1 MISLI
6 TSLYRPGKHL
16 QTYLN
21 NLNAFVKNTSMDLEV
36 IVIGNDLQ
44 AEELAELQ
52 KQQKHVPWL
61 KVVNV
66 PRETLYAS
74 WNRGVEMAKGEILG
88 FWNVDDVRY
97 FLALSEAVELFKQG
111 AELVYFP
118 FIVKR
123 YVNIMGKSFLVWKS
137 KIDKAIP
144 EFNNITRSEFIR
156 SMFCGPFFMFTKE
169 LFGKVG
175 QFDEQFKIAGD
186 FDWCVRVAKSE
197 AKMVKAKSLA
207 GEFRVDGGGLS
218 AGANKVVVA
227 ETNVVHRR
235 FGVLDKLLPEEMEL
249 AKKYQIDSRLY
260 QGQSIKI

>member
-6 TSLYRPGKHL
+6 TSLYCPGKHL
-16 QTYLN
+16 RIYLR
-21 NLNAFVKNTSMDLEV
+21 NLNAFAKNTSIDLEV
-36 IVIGNDLQ
+36 IVIGNNLG
-44 AEELAELQ
+44 ESELSELREQ
-52 KQQKHVPWL
+52 EKIAPWF

-74 WNRGVEMAKGEILG
+74 WNRGVEMAQGEILG

-97 FLALSEAVELFKQG
+97 FSALPEAVELFKKG

-118 FIVKR
+118 FIIKR
-123 YVNIMGKSFLVWKS
+123 YLNILGKSVLVWKS

-144 EFNNITRSEFIR
+144 EYNNATRPEFMR
-156 SMFCGPFFMFTKE
+156 SMFCGPFFMFSKS

-175 QFDEQFKIAGD
+175 PFDEQFKIAGD
-186 FDWCVRVAKSE
+186 FDWCVRAAKSE
-197 AKMVKAKSLA
+197 ARMVKAKSLA
-207 GEFRVDGGGLS
+207 GEFRVDGKGLS

-235 FGVLDKLLPEEMEL
+235 FGVLDKLRPENMEL
-249 AKKYQIDSRLY
+249 AKNYNVK
-260 QGQSIKI
+260 KIFFRGKFL

>member
-6 TSLYRPGKHL
+6 TSLYRPGKYL

-21 NLNAFVKNTSMDLEV
+21 NLNAFAKNTSIDLEV

-44 AEELAELQ
+44 ESELAELQ
-52 KQQKHVPWL
+52 KQQKYAPWL
-61 KVVNV
+61 KVVDV

-74 WNRGVEMAKGEILG
+74 WNRGVEMAQGEILG

-97 FLALSEAVELFKQG
+97 FSALPDTVELFKKG

-118 FIVKR
+118 FFIKR
-123 YVNIMGKSFLVWKS
+123 YISIFGKSFLVWKS

-144 EFNNITRSEFIR
+144 EYNNITKLEFMR
-156 SMFCGPFFMFTKE
+156 SMFCGPFFMFTKS

-175 QFDEQFKIAGD
+175 PFDEQFKIAGD
-186 FDWCVRVAKSE
+186 FDWCVRVAKLE

-235 FGVLDKLLPEEMEL
+235 FGVLDKLRPEDTEL
-249 AKKYQIDSRLY
+249 AAKYQINSRLY